1 MTHTKIKYLFL
12 LLLMAMLTIEDVKSQ
27 DSLTIEMPHVEKSI
41 HSIGLLASIDCG
53 LGLSYRFRN
62 PTNNFGLQVSTLPSI
77 SSGFYAQFVG
87 FAIHQYFF
95 NREKVNLYGYL
106 GINTSFI
113 IGLNIGFDIFNIIGG
128 VGVGASFNLGRRCTI
143 QTQIGLGHHL
153 KEEIFTKNRTFIAPG
168 LGVLYNF

>member
-1 MTHTKIKYLFL
+1 MAHKKIKYLFL

-27 DSLTIEMPHVEKSI
+27 DSLSTEIPHDEKSI

-62 PTNNFGLQVSTLPSI
+62 PNNNISLQLSRITAVSDGL
-77 SSGFYAQFVG
+77 YAQFVG

-106 GINTSFI
+106 GTNTSII
-113 IGLNIGFDIFNIIGG
+113 IGSNTGFEIFNIIGG
-128 VGVGASFNLGRRCTI
+128 LGAGASFNLGKRCTI
-143 QTQIGLGHHL
+143 QTQLGLGHHL
-153 KEEIFTKNRTFIAPG
+153 KEEVFTKNRTFIAPG

>member
-1 MTHTKIKYLFL
+1 MTLQTIKYLFL
-12 LLLMAMLTIEDVKSQ
+12 LLSTAMLTIEDVKSQ
-27 DSLTIEMPHVEKSI
+27 DSLTIEIPHEEKNI

-62 PTNNFGLQVSTLPSI
+62 PTNNFGLQVSTIPAVSD
-77 SSGFYAQFVG
+77 GFYAQFAG

-106 GINTSFI
+106 GINTSII
-113 IGLNIGFDIFNIIGG
+113 IGSNTGFDIFNIIGG
-128 VGVGASFNLGRRCTI
+128 LGVGASFNLGRSCTI
-143 QTQIGLGHHL
+143 QAQLGLGHHL
-153 KEEIFTKNRTFIAPG
+153 KEEIFTENRNFISPG